1 MNEQIVALSVDKIQT
16 FLTEVIHS
24 HVQEK
29 QTEDATLR
37 GITNSSD
44 QISNG
49 FFNTVHEEFNT
60 SIQKMLLECSGV
72 YIFRCTLSES
82 EIEERL
88 NNLFVKYYKESQ
100 GQKLIRGVY
109 FPVSKEAD
117 SIVDIIEAKKRLKQ
131 TCYWN
136 EIIEKNKELLFSFNP
151 AQTIDNTKKDVDEK
165 QKEFKAFAKDINALY
180 KKSNEEQED
189 KKRFRI
195 AVLKADL
202 DGMGAMFKNIK
213 EYETYKNI
221 SQILNKEISLSGLN
235 EAAVQCAPEKKE
247 GWLFPLYIAGDDIFF
262 AVAIEDLICG
272 VNVCKFIM
280 QTVNDE
286 IKKSSDAYSLKLSIG
301 IEITY
306 NRQPIRYY
314 MEMVE
319 AQLKNAKA
327 AAVPPVL
334 KELLISKLSIGDL
347 TFFDINYQQ
356 MKKIKE
362 EQNAKDKSAL
372 NQQLQNVPIWSYFLS
387 DVKILNYI
395 RNSKEKSSELLGK
408 SNFFYTLLEDITS
421 EEIQSDNRK
430 YMNHILYRLLPNYFE
445 SISPIVNKKE
455 QTITLREMELLL
467 NSNII
472 KQLYTKN
479 IMNRK
484 RGKPVY
490 STSIDLNNDTTKQ
503 RFETYLRLM
512 ILFNDDRFQITTKE
526 ELRNLH
532 KRYEANEKDI
542 QRCLFSIPREY
553 LYKQSLIEGSKQL
566 TNIFVDVVKSKEK
579 DNHKA
584 GYQRLSLESNSFFRL
599 REIDSTNIQKA
610 ESIIELHNPLTK
622 KEIDE
627 LNDNREGAG
636 KLPNRLYFDKEK
648 FRDAVST
655 SNAWNPDFVDSL
667 MLFYQYNELVMKSKK
682 TKDNGGH
689 K

>member
-1 MNEQIVALSVDKIQT
+1 MNEQIVALSIDKIQT

-37 GITNSSD
+37 GIINSSD

-49 FFNTVHEEFNT
+49 FFNTVQEEFNT

-100 GQKLIRGVY
+100 GQKLIRWVY
-109 FPVSKEAD
+109 FLASNDLDELSA
-117 SIVDIIEAKKRLKQ
+117 ITEAKKRLKQ
-131 TCYWN
+131 TDDWN
-136 EIIEKNKELLFSFNP
+136 KIIEKNQALLFSFCP
-151 AQTIDNTKKDVDEK
+151 VQTIDD
-165 QKEFKAFAKDINALY
+165 QKNNIDISDCSAFVKDINALY
-180 KKSNEEQED
+180 KKTNEEQED
-189 KKRFRI
+189 KNRFRI

-202 DGMGAMFKNIK
+202 DGMGAMFKGIK
-213 EYETYKNI
+213 NYETYKNI

-235 EAAVQCAPEKKE
+235 EAVAQCTPENKE
-247 GWLFPLYIAGDDIFF
+247 SWLFPLYIAGDDIFF

-280 QTVNDE
+280 QS
-286 IKKSSDAYSLKLSIG
+286 IKKNSGAYSLKLSIG

-327 AAVPPVL
+327 MKVPDALNDFLVM
-334 KELLISKLSIGDL
+334 KLSLGNL
-347 TFFDINYQQ
+347 TFLDIDYAN
-356 MKKIKE
+356 MKKKKNIME
-362 EQNAKDKSAL
+362 ERSPERLAL

-395 RNSKEKSSELLGK
+395 RNSKKEGSELLGK

-421 EEIQSDNRK
+421 EEIQSDTRK

-445 SISPIVNKKE
+445 SISSKDEIKE
-455 QTITLREMELLL
+455 QTITLKEMELLL

-479 IMNRK
+479 TTIRK
-484 RGKPVY
+484 GKPVY
-490 STSIDLNNDTTKQ
+490 STSIDLSKETKQ
-503 RFETYLRLM
+503 RFKTYLRLM
-512 ILFNDDRFQITTKE
+512 ILFNDDRFRITTKE

-532 KRYEANEKDI
+532 KQYEANEKDI
-542 QRCLFSIPREY
+542 QRYLYVKPREY
-553 LYKQSLIEGSKQL
+553 LYKQSLIKESKQL

-599 REIDSTNIQKA
+599 REIDSANIQKA
-610 ESIIELHNPLTK
+610 ESIIELHNPLSED
-622 KEIDE
+622 EITE
-627 LNDNREGAG
+627 LNDNRERAG